1 MVFAPL
7 VVFGFSTKPPTMIRL
22 FAELA
27 GHYPPHASCPGRWL
41 LDVRCWMLENRAG
54 RGAIFLLDQ
63 LPGDPHVP
71 GFVP

>member
-1 MVFAPL
+1 M
-7 VVFGFSTKPPTMIRL
+7 
-22 FAELA
+22 
-27 GHYPPHASCPGRWL
+27 
-41 LDVRCWMLENRAG
+41 LDVGCWMLENRAG